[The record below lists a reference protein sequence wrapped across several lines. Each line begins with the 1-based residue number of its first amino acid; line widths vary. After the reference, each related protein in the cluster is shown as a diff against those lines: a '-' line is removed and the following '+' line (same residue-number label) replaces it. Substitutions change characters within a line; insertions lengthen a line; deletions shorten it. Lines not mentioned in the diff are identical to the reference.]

1 MDVACRRRALLTF
14 LMAGA
19 VSLAVAQTRKELR
32 YSVQPGATVTITND
46 FGPITVVAATA
57 NQVVVTTTAHSNKV
71 EADGMQSGN
80 RLDIRSHFLQKAN
93 ADEGAVDYD
102 VQVPNNAALIVRTA
116 GGTVKVQNVSGDV
129 TVESGTGSVDI
140 RDVSNGH
147 VHVRTMSGP
156 VTLNNIRNGHVELSS
171 VSGDVTM
178 NSVSGS
184 MVSANTTG
192 APVHFTGDCGGG
204 GEYTLTT
211 HSGNIDVA
219 LPAEASVDVTA
230 RSVTGSVEDTFQL
243 QPDSH
248 PTMSVAAGKSFA
260 GHANSGASSLHL
272 RTFSGKI
279 TVKKQ

>member
-1 MDVACRRRALLTF
+1 MDVVIRRTLLALLV
-14 LMAGA
+14 AGA
-19 VSLAVAQTRKELR
+19 VSLASAQAKKELR
-32 YSVQPGATVTITND
+32 YSVQPGVTVAIAND
-46 FGPITVVAATA
+46 FGPVTVRATTTA
-57 NQVVVTTTAHSNKV
+57 NQVLVTTTSRSNKV
-71 EADGMQSGN
+71 EVDGNQSGN
-80 RLDIRSHFLQKAN
+80 RLDIRTHFLQKAN

-102 VQVPNNAALIVRTA
+102 VQVPTNAALVVRTA

-129 TVESGTGSVDI
+129 TVESDTGSVDI

-156 VTLNNIRNGHVELSS
+156 VTLNNIRNGHVELNS
-171 VSGDVTM
+171 VSGEVTM

-192 APVHFTGDCGGG
+192 AAVHFTGDCTGG
-204 GEYTLTT
+204 GEYSLTT
-211 HSGNIDVA
+211 HAGNIDVA

-230 RSVTGSVEDTFQL
+230 RSVTGSVEDGYQL

-248 PTMSVAAGKSFA
+248 PTTALAAGKSFA
-260 GHANSGASSLHL
+260 GHANSGAASLRL
-272 RTFSGKI
+272 RSFSGKI